1 MKKLIVLGAGTA
13 VAAGATVSSLLFGA
27 GMASAAPDVV
37 GQTYSDAV
45 EAIQNSGGSPKVA
58 VAVGSRLSQGDCI
71 VTNVWDAPFVRD
83 IGGGEFG
90 HSSGE
95 VMLSLNCDGSHAT
108 ATNPG
113 ASVASPVGR
122 ESKAAADEAAAAEQE
137 QLEAV
142 STPDE

>member
-1 MKKLIVLGAGTA
+1 VRKLIVLGAGTA

-37 GQTYSDAV
+37 GQTYGDASS
-45 EAIQNSGGSPKVA
+45 AIEDSGGSPKIA
-58 VAVGSRLSQGDCI
+58 VAVGSRLSHWNCI
-71 VTNVWDAPFVRD
+71 VTNAWDAPFVRD

-95 VMLSLNCDGSHAT
+95 VMLSLNCDGDHAT
-108 ATNPG
+108 STNPG
-113 ASVASPVGR
+113 SSVASPVGR
-122 ESKAAADEAAAAEQE
+122 EAKAAADEAATAEQSE
-137 QLEAV
+137 LAQV

>member
-1 MKKLIVLGAGTA
+1 MRKLIVLGAGTA

-37 GQTYSDAV
+37 GQTYSDAAQ
-45 EAIQNSGGSPKVA
+45 AIEWSGGSPKVA
-58 VAVGSRLSQGDCI
+58 VAVGSRLSQDDCI

-95 VMLSLNCDGSHAT
+95 VMLSLNCDGGHAT